1 MEKEQLITLL
11 KRQKTNI
18 EYQTTLVDNV
28 EEQWKRACNK
38 IDKEINESLKRK
50 VVNLNQI
57 IKVELAILDSLKGVV
72 SEETI
77 DSLRTIFVTV
87 RLSNDLRNANGIYTG
102 SRSDVRSRQ
111 VLKLA
116 MAVYRYN
123 RQIISGFSNYSVLG
137 PIKSRIKYATLC
149 PHCGE
154 IALKVL
160 NSLRAQQVVSVPE
173 F

>member
-1 MEKEQLITLL
+1 MEKKHLITLL
-11 KRQKTNI
+11 KKQKSNL
-18 EYQTTLVDNV
+18 EYKSTLVENV
-28 EEQWKRACNK
+28 EERWQESCKK
-38 IDKEINESLKRK
+38 IDKEFNKIFERR
-50 VVNLNQI
+50 VANLSQI

-72 SEETI
+72 SEEAI

-87 RLSNDLRNANGIYTG
+87 RFSNDLRYANGIYTG
-102 SRSDVRSRQ
+102 ARSDVRSRQ

-123 RQIISGFSNYSVLG
+123 RQIISGFSSYSALS

-154 IALKVL
+154 TALKVL
-160 NSLRAQQVVSVPE
+160 NYLREQQIVSVPE
-173 F
+173 L